1 MCLSKVYIEKEGKKE
16 LLIEE
21 AAKVKIEENL
31 VEILELLGDVKRL
44 EGYKIKEIDFLNHF
58 VILGK
63 IKK

>member
-1 MCLSKVYIEKEGKKE
+1 VCLSKVYIEKEGKKE